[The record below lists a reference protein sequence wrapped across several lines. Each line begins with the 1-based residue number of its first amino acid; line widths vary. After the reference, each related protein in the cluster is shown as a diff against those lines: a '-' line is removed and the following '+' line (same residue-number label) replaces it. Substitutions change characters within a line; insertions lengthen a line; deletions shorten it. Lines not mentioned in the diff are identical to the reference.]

1 MNKRRKFTASFKT
14 KVVLEA
20 LSERLPLHELAK
32 KYEVHPNQISQW
44 KSQFLDNAES
54 VFETGSSTKSVEE
67 EFRAKEDRLLKI
79 IGEQKV
85 DIDFLKKALS

>member
-54 VFETGSSTKSVEE
+54 VFENGSSTKSVEE
-67 EFRAKEDRLLKI
+67 DFRAKEDRLLKI

>member
-1 MNKRRKFTASFKT
+1 MNKRRNFSAKFKT

-20 LSERLPLHELAK
+20 LSERQTITELAQK
-32 KYEVHPNQISQW
+32 HKLHPNQISKW
-44 KSQFLDNAES
+44 KQEFLSGAEI
-54 VFETGSSTKSVEE
+54 VFEKGTKSGKSEYAE
-67 EFRAKEDRLLKI
+67 KDRLYKI

>member
-1 MNKRRKFTASFKT
+1 MKNSRRKFTATFKA

-20 LSERLPLHELAK
+20 LRERQTTSELAAK
-32 KYEVHPNQISQW
+32 FQLHPNQISKW
-44 KSQFLDNAES
+44 KKEFLENAPKA
-54 VFETGSSTKSVEE
+54 FEGEDTSTKEHE
-67 EFRAKEDRLLKI
+67 LEKDRLLKI

>member
-1 MNKRRKFTASFKT
+1 MNKRRNFSAKFKT

-20 LSERLPLHELAK
+20 LSERQTITELAQK
-32 KYEVHPNQISQW
+32 HKLHPNQISKW
-44 KSQFLDNAES
+44 KQEFLSGAEI
-54 VFETGSSTKSVEE
+54 VFEKGSKRRKSDDLE
-67 EFRAKEDRLLKI
+67 KDRLYKI

>member
-1 MNKRRKFTASFKT
+1 MNKRRNFSAKFKT

-20 LSERLPLHELAK
+20 LSERQTITELAQK
-32 KYEVHPNQISQW
+32 HSLHPNQISKW
-44 KSQFLDNAES
+44 KQEFLLGAEI
-54 VFETGSSTKSVEE
+54 VFEKGSKRGNSGDVET
-67 EFRAKEDRLLKI
+67 DRLYKI